1 MNTSETVLV
10 TGSSGFLGSYV
21 TRELVERGH
30 RVIGL
35 DITQPGPERAWIQA
49 PVASGVELV
58 LGGLDGWAPLVAVME
73 RHRPTTIVHCAA
85 FVRLDILAREPHVAL
100 RINTEATVNVLEAAR
115 IFGARRVVYLSS
127 TGVLPRRQYEPI
139 DAGHPI
145 FTATEASPDT
155 FYAAA
160 KVASEAFAWAYHHSF
175 GLDIMIIRPSAMY
188 GFGMQWPMFI
198 KPIVENSLA
207 GMPTRFESGREFPRD
222 YTHVKDVAQL
232 VRLCLE
238 VPADRVRDRCFYGA
252 TGRDPVTPGHLAE
265 IVRDLIPAADIEIG
279 DGLSPLEAW
288 DAATRGRYDIAPA
301 TEQLGY
307 DPRFAD
313 PRAGIADYIRD
324 LRRYGAVQEDD
335 R

>member
-1 MNTSETVLV
+1 M
-10 TGSSGFLGSYV
+10 
-21 TRELVERGH
+21 
-30 RVIGL
+30 
-35 DITQPGPERAWIQA
+35 
-49 PVASGVELV
+49 
-58 LGGLDGWAPLVAVME
+58 
-73 RHRPTTIVHCAA
+73 
-85 FVRLDILAREPHVAL
+85 AREPHTAL
-100 RINTEATVNVLEAAR
+100 RLNTEASVNVFEAAR
-115 IFGARRVVYLSS
+115 IFGVRRVVYLSS

-188 GFGMQWPMFI
+188 GFGMQWPMYI
-198 KPIVENSLA
+198 KPIVENSLL
-207 GMPTRFESGREFPRD
+207 GQPTRFDSGREFPRD

-238 VPADRVRDRCFYGA
+238 IPADRVRDRCFYGA
-252 TGRDPVTPGHLAE
+252 TGRDPVTPAHVAE
-265 IVRDLIPAADIEIG
+265 IVRELIPGADIEIG
-279 DGLSPLEAW
+279 DGLTALEAW

-301 TEQLGY
+301 KEQLGY
-307 DPRFAD
+307 APRFAD
-313 PRAGIADYIRD
+313 PRAGIADYIEE
-324 LRRYGAVQEDD
+324 LRRYGTSHKDD